1 VYAANDFSAFIE
13 ADYTTSAPAATAA
26 AALASLHN
34 YRAEFDWDS
43 DPVGT
48 LTTAAQYESYIDI
61 AAQIR
66 TQFQNQIQRAIGPVP
81 DLHPLL
87 H

>member
-1 VYAANDFSAFIE
+1 VYTANDFSAFID
-13 ADYTTSAPAATAA
+13 ADYTSSAPAATAA

-48 LTTAAQYESYIDI
+48 RTAAALHE
-61 AAQIR
+61 AA
-66 TQFQNQIQRAIGPVP
+66 
-81 DLHPLL
+81 H
-87 H
+87 

>member
-1 VYAANDFSAFIE
+1 VYTANDFSAFIE
-13 ADYTTSAPAATAA
+13 ADYTSSAPAATAA

-48 LTTAAQYESYIDI
+48 RTAA
-61 AAQIR
+61 ALA
-66 TQFQNQIQRAIGPVP
+66 
-81 DLHPLL
+81 
-87 H
+87 

>member
-1 VYAANDFSAFIE
+1 VYAGNDFGAFVE

-43 DPVGT
+43 DPVGCR
-48 LTTAAQYESYIDI
+48 TAA
-61 AAQIR
+61 A
-66 TQFQNQIQRAIGPVP
+66 
-81 DLHPLL
+81 LHEAVR
-87 H
+87 